1 MTHLK
6 QRTDEELVT
15 MYASGM
21 NSAFDVLLE
30 RYKDK
35 LYSYILYLVH
45 NADVA
50 DDLFQDTFVRAIMNI
65 RQGKYTEG
73 GKFYAWLT
81 RIAHNLVIDQFRA
94 ERTENTISG
103 EEEGKDLINNS
114 LRLSEA
120 SMEHPLLNQHTRID
134 IRRLIRHL
142 PESQREVVTMRY
154 YQGLSFKEIAE
165 QKNIS
170 INTALGRIHYAINN
184 MRRMAKEHGIE
195 LYNA

>member
-1 MTHLK
+1 MTNLQ
-6 QRTDEELVT
+6 QRTDEELVA

-35 LYSYILYLVH
+35 LYSYILYIVH
-45 NADVA
+45 NADIA

-94 ERTENTISG
+94 ERSENTISG
-103 EEEGKDLINNS
+103 EEDGKDLISNS

-120 SMEHPLLNQHTRID
+120 SIEQAILSEQTHD
-134 IRRLIRHL
+134 DVRRLIRHL
-142 PESQREVVTMRY
+142 PESQREVVIMRY
-154 YQGLSFKEIAE
+154 YQGMSFKEIAE

-170 INTALGRIHYAINN
+170 INTALGRIHYAIIN
-184 MRRMAKEHGIE
+184 MRRMANEHGIE
-195 LYNA
+195 LYMA

>member
-1 MTHLK
+1 MLNE
-6 QRTDEELVT
+6 Q
-15 MYASGM
+15 
-21 NSAFDVLLE
+21 
-30 RYKDK
+30 
-35 LYSYILYLVH
+35 
-45 NADVA
+45 
-50 DDLFQDTFVRAIMNI
+50 
-65 RQGKYTEG
+65 
-73 GKFYAWLT
+73 T
-81 RIAHNLVIDQFRA
+81 R
-94 ERTENTISG
+94 
-103 EEEGKDLINNS
+103 
-114 LRLSEA
+114 
-120 SMEHPLLNQHTRID
+120 MD

>member
-1 MTHLK
+1 
-6 QRTDEELVT
+6 

-120 SMEHPLLNQHTRID
+120 SIEHAMLNEQTRMD